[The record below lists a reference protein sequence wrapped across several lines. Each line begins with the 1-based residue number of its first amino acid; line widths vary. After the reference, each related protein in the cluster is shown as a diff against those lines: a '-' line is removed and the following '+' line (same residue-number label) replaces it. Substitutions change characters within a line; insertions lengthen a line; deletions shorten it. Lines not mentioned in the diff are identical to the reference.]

1 MRTGHVMQGSKKLR
15 GVAALARPLHVGF
28 DGRKVRNRRGWRG
41 SIGVATSVFSTR
53 YCTYLIRQIFVER
66 ACADAACRCPSGFLA
81 STGFGVGK
89 HTFDCSSVPS
99 FAFSNAR
106 WCNEL
111 KKTNNFVQ

>member
-1 MRTGHVMQGSKKLR
+1 MRTGHVMQGSKKVE

-41 SIGVATSVFSTR
+41 SIGVATQCLQHALLYVFDPSNIRGARLRRRGVSLSEWFFGIDWFSASASTR
-53 YCTYLIRQIFVER
+53 
-66 ACADAACRCPSGFLA
+66 
-81 STGFGVGK
+81 
-89 HTFDCSSVPS
+89 FDCSSVPS

-111 KKTNNFVQ
+111 KKNQ